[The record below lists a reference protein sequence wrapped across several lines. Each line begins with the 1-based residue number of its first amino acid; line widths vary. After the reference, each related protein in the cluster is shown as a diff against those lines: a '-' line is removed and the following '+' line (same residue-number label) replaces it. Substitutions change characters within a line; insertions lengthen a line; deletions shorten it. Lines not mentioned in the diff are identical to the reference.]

1 MSKLDFCKNVVLNI
15 SSGVVGGCIVSFF
28 LGEINAENF
37 DKLIWIIILTSF
49 ALLVIGFIGRNQNP
63 TNQDEK
69 VDEKGEK

>member
-1 MSKLDFCKNVVLNI
+1 MDKNYLKTVLSNI

-37 DKLIWIIILTSF
+37 DKLIWIIILTFF

-63 TNQDEK
+63 TNQDENI
-69 VDEKGEK
+69 E